1 MAALPAYVV
10 VGRIARPH
18 GIRGEL
24 RLVPDT
30 DFPER
35 LARLGEAVLLKDGRP
50 TPVRVASV
58 RAHGKAM
65 LIKLAGIDS
74 VASAEQWRGADL
86 AVPRGEAAALPQGRH
101 YVFEIVGLR
110 VITEGGQEVGT
121 VREILRTGSNDV
133 YVVQGPAP
141 SGAGQRAGREYLV
154 PAISS
159 VVLSIEPAAGRMVIR
174 PLAGLLD

>member
-10 VGRIARPH
+10 VGRMARPH
-18 GIRGEL
+18 GVRGEL

-58 RAHGKAM
+58 RAHGNAM

-74 VASAEQWRGADL
+74 VPGAEQWRGADL

-101 YVFEIVGLR
+101 YGFEIVGLR
-110 VITEGGQEVGT
+110 VITEGVQQVGT
-121 VREILRTGSNDV
+121 DSESVRTGSTDV
-133 YVVQGPAP
+133 YWVQRRVRA
-141 SGAGQRAGREYLV
+141 GAGPR
-154 PAISS
+154 
-159 VVLSIEPAAGRMVIR
+159 
-174 PLAGLLD
+174 

>member
-1 MAALPAYVV
+1 MPAPPAYVV

-35 LARLGEAVLLKDGRP
+35 LSHLDEAILLKDGRP
-50 TPVRVASV
+50 TAVRVASV
-58 RAHGKAM
+58 RPHGNGM
-65 LIKLAGIDS
+65 LIKLVGIDS
-74 VASAEQWRGADL
+74 KTSAMQWRGADL
-86 AVPRGEAAALPQGRH
+86 AVPRGRAAALPQGRH
-101 YVFEIVGLR
+101 YVFDIVGLR
-110 VITEGGQEVGT
+110 VVTEDGQEVGT
-121 VREILRTGSNDV
+121 VQEILRTGSNDV
-133 YVVQGPAP
+133 YVVRG
-141 SGAGQRAGREYLV
+141 SGREHLI

-159 VVLSIEPAAGRMVIR
+159 VVIAIDPAAGCMVIR

>member
-1 MAALPAYVV
+1 MVAPPAYVV
-10 VGRIARPH
+10 VGRVARPH
-18 GIRGEL
+18 GLHGEL

-35 LARLGEAVLLKDGRP
+35 LTDLDEAVLLKDGRP

-58 RAHGKAM
+58 RVHGSRM
-65 LIKLAGIDS
+65 LIKLTGIDS
-74 VASAEQWRGADL
+74 MTAAERWRGAAL
-86 AVPRGEAAALPQGRH
+86 AVPRVRAAVLPQGRH
-101 YVFEIVGLR
+101 YIFEVVGLR
-110 VITEGGQEVGT
+110 VVTEDGRDVGT

-133 YVVQGPAP
+133 YVVRG
-141 SGAGQRAGREYLV
+141 AGREHLI

-159 VVLSIEPAAGRMVIR
+159 VVLVIDPAAGRMVIR

>member
-58 RAHGKAM
+58 RAHGNAM

-74 VASAEQWRGADL
+74 VASGEQWRGADL
-86 AVPRGEAAALPQGRH
+86 AEARGAAAALPRGRH
-101 YVFEIVGLR
+101 CALDGVG
-110 VITEGGQEVGT
+110 
-121 VREILRTGSNDV
+121 
-133 YVVQGPAP
+133 
-141 SGAGQRAGREYLV
+141 GRELT
-154 PAISS
+154 
-159 VVLSIEPAAGRMVIR
+159 
-174 PLAGLLD
+174 

>member
-1 MAALPAYVV
+1 MGADPAYVV

-24 RLVPDT
+24 RMVPDT

-35 LARLGEAVLLKDGRP
+35 LARLSEAVLLKDGQP

-58 RAHGKAM
+58 RPHGTDV

-74 VASAEQWRGADL
+74 MSTAEVWRGAEL
-86 AVPRGEAAALPQGRH
+86 AVPRAQAAVLPQGRH
-101 YVFEIVGLR
+101 YVFEVVGLR
-110 VITEGGQEVGT
+110 VITEAGQEVGT
-121 VREILRTGSNDV
+121 VRDILRTGSNDV
-133 YVVQGPAP
+133 YIVQG
-141 SGAGQRAGREYLV
+141 GDREYLI

-159 VVLSIEPAAGRMVIR
+159 VVLSIEPAAGRIVIR
-174 PLAGLLD
+174 PFAGLLE